1 MSAKGVL
8 IAGLTGVVAGAV
20 LGVLFAPDKG
30 EKTREKLLKRK
41 DEYISDLTDKFTEF
55 KESIEEFQ
63 NELIAETKNIIKK
76 NMGQPEKSHNGVTH

>member
-76 NMGQPEKSHNGVTH
+76 NRGQSEKSHNGVTH

>member
-30 EKTREKLLKRK
+30 KKTREKLLKRK

>member
-1 MSAKGVL
+1 MSAKSVL
-8 IAGLTGVVAGAV
+8 IAGLAGVAAGAV

-41 DEYISDLTDKFTEF
+41 DEYLDELSDKFTEF

-76 NMGQPEKSHNGVTH
+76 NRVKADRVNGDITS